1 MRVLAA
7 VLLSVVFWSCGHEKA
22 VTQKGVANTAAVTAP
37 PLSHNDALRFKY
49 FYLEAVNQQQKGN
62 FDAAFDLYRHCL
74 TIDPNAAEVYFALA
88 GYYGALDQ
96 DSMTVRYFKKA
107 AELSPANNTYME
119 RLAEVYINENRI
131 DDAIDTY
138 ERLYTSNRDR
148 SDVLSMLFRLYEHKK
163 DYNKML
169 TTLDR
174 IETVDGASERI
185 TLSRMNV
192 YEMQGKPEKALAELK
207 SLAQKH
213 PYDMNYRVMMGN
225 WLLQNGKKEAAY
237 NEYQYVLNE
246 EPDNTLAQMSLMDYY
261 QADGQDSI
269 ARAMKEQILASD
281 KTPSETKLT
290 LMRQVVQDNEQQGG
304 DSTVVLD
311 MFRRILA
318 QKQSNSDMAELCAA
332 YMSLKQMPKDTINRA
347 LERVL
352 EIAPDNAGARIQLL
366 QNIWDTK
373 DFDRIIDLSKTAL
386 QYNPDEMAFYYFMGL
401 AYSQKD
407 MRDEALATF
416 RKGTSVINDQ
426 SNRDIASDFYAIMGD
441 ILHEKGRSSEAYAA
455 YDSCLQY
462 KDDNLGCLNNYAYY
476 LSEENKELQK
486 AEQMSYRT
494 VKAEPENSTYLDT
507 YAWILFMQ
515 GRYAEAKIYIDQAI
529 QNDSTHSAV
538 LLEHGGDI
546 YACNNEIDKA
556 VDYWQRSQ
564 QQGNT
569 SKVLI
574 RKIKL
579 RKYLTK

>member
-1 MRVLAA
+1 
-7 VLLSVVFWSCGHEKA
+7 
-22 VTQKGVANTAAVTAP
+22 
-37 PLSHNDALRFKY
+37 
-49 FYLEAVNQQQKGN
+49 
-62 FDAAFDLYRHCL
+62 
-74 TIDPNAAEVYFALA
+74 
-88 GYYGALDQ
+88 
-96 DSMTVRYFKKA
+96 
-107 AELSPANNTYME
+107 
-119 RLAEVYINENRI
+119 
-131 DDAIDTY
+131 
-138 ERLYTSNRDR
+138 
-148 SDVLSMLFRLYEHKK
+148 
-163 DYNKML
+163 
-169 TTLDR
+169 
-174 IETVDGASERI
+174 
-185 TLSRMNV
+185 
-192 YEMQGKPEKALAELK
+192 
-207 SLAQKH
+207 
-213 PYDMNYRVMMGN
+213 
-225 WLLQNGKKEAAY
+225 
-237 NEYQYVLNE
+237 
-246 EPDNTLAQMSLMDYY
+246 
-261 QADGQDSI
+261 
-269 ARAMKEQILASD
+269 
-281 KTPSETKLT
+281 
-290 LMRQVVQDNEQQGG
+290 
-304 DSTVVLD
+304 
-311 MFRRILA
+311 
-318 QKQSNSDMAELCAA
+318 
-332 YMSLKQMPKDTINRA
+332 
-347 LERVL
+347 
-352 EIAPDNAGARIQLL
+352 
-366 QNIWDTK
+366 
-373 DFDRIIDLSKTAL
+373 
-386 QYNPDEMAFYYFMGL
+386 MAFYYFMGL